1 MNLPGIYPIFSEKWK
16 NYQTCWIISDTHFND
31 EEVKGFSNRPTDEE
45 FVKKIN
51 SKVGRN
57 DILIVL
63 GDVGDTEYIK
73 QIRGYKI
80 LIAGNHDAGRTNY
93 ERQKNYRKFDKD
105 KYQRD
110 EAILEMQR
118 MFPNCYY
125 TVSEGYDFHSP
136 FEYWEVCADNK
147 LFDEVY
153 SGPLMIGEKLMLSHE
168 PLDIKWAFNLHGHV
182 HSHSH
187 KNDKYHFN
195 CCAEA
200 INFSPI
206 NFNQWMKMGYIAGIE
221 SIHRSTIDTATIR
234 KAKRI
239 KKGK

>member
-1 MNLPGIYPIFSEKWK
+1 
-16 NYQTCWIISDTHFND
+16 
-31 EEVKGFSNRPTDEE
+31 
-45 FVKKIN
+45 
-51 SKVGRN
+51 
-57 DILIVL
+57 
-63 GDVGDTEYIK
+63 
-73 QIRGYKI
+73 
-80 LIAGNHDAGRTNY
+80 
-93 ERQKNYRKFDKD
+93 
-105 KYQRD
+105 
-110 EAILEMQR
+110 
-118 MFPNCYY
+118 MFPGCHY

-168 PLDIKWAFNLHGHV
+168 PLDIKWAFNLHGHT
-182 HSHSH
+182 HAHSH

-206 NFNQWMKMGYIAGIE
+206 NFNQWMKMGYIAKIE

-239 KKGK
+239 KNGGVK